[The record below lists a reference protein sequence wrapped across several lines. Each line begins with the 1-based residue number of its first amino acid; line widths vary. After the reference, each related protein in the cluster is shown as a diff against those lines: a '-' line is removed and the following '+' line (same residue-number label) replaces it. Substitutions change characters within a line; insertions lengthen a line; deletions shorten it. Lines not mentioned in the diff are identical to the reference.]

1 MNVCTTLINNKYQ
14 KAFENDKTMLDEM
27 VKDIQDLRERH
38 TSPDGFKKKLQEYI
52 KDTSEEKILNE
63 REQLRQIAKR
73 ESHLKRINDAGFKG
87 NYAEALH
94 SFLRQTNYN
103 AKGSGNSI
111 EGVMSVYNK
120 KYQTHLDQNFS
131 KADVDIIISGA
142 LDKEI
147 IQHVTSGGN
156 IKVSETAQRLGNAMK
171 KLQDMIHADK
181 RSNGIEVGYI
191 KDYLINQ
198 RDIHTPDFFKNLSRD
213 EYIDLHMKHLDHEK
227 TFKYMNDDAAKREYL
242 GDVFDGFTQ
251 RNLDKERVDFNNLHR
266 QENLVQS
273 SIQRKNLQP
282 RTLHYTPEGL
292 AEMWAKGSNKN
303 LLESML
309 ADSARASRD
318 IAMYDVLGPRGE
330 NEFNTLKQ
338 KAISQLQEKRAA
350 ATTDAE
356 RTKHQNQIDRIN
368 RGGGSLKDLT
378 SSYDN
383 QWAVINGT
391 VDQIEHKTWAAV
403 NANFRAITNMAVL
416 GNDMLSAF
424 TDLGTGAI
432 NLSTATGGGILPS
445 IAKQA
450 EGLIRSLPPSQQ
462 KKVAHMLAIS
472 LESSMG
478 NQLRVAGSEG
488 ITKGINKANY
498 LFAKLNPAAA
508 QGRFHRVA
516 ATTMLGLNLH
526 EASRGSFADLNPWQR
541 QLVEKA
547 GISEHD
553 WPAFAAMESNIN
565 GTDSVISHQ
574 HASQISDDA
583 ARAAIAANKAAN
595 PFFLPSTPNE
605 YRAMMEKKVGLIY
618 DEFSSAAAPNPGL
631 RERAILMQGT
641 KKGTIS
647 GELMRN
653 TAMLKSFTIKQMSV
667 MQKLYMSNP
676 NGAPNI
682 KHLSAQMAG
691 LMTMGAAVLSLRA
704 IRDNE
709 SMPDFTHPDTIKRL
723 ITTSGAFGPMADFA
737 LAETGIGADPFTN
750 FVAGPALA
758 MLGKAWGVGKKAI
771 DAGLSDKKEFTAKD
785 SGKAL
790 KLLPGSNLF
799 YLKAAI
805 NYNAFGALQEV
816 FKDPEAEKRHRKM
829 LREQGRTKIVQ

>member
-1 MNVCTTLINNKYQ
+1 MSVCATFVNNKYQ
-14 KAFENDKTMLDEM
+14 KAFENNQKLMDEM
-27 VKDIQDLRERH
+27 VKDIQELRDNH
-38 TSPDGFKKKLQEYI
+38 SSPDAFKKKVQEYI
-52 KDTSEEKILNE
+52 KSTSEETILNQ
-63 REQLRQIAKR
+63 RENLRQIAKR
-73 ESHLKRINDAGFKG
+73 EASIKRMNDPSFKG

-103 AKGSGNSI
+103 AKNSGNSI
-111 EGVMSVYNK
+111 EGVMNVYNK
-120 KYQTHLDQNFS
+120 KYMTHLDQNFS

-147 IQHVTSGGN
+147 IQHVTSGGT
-156 IKVSETAQRLGNAMK
+156 IKVSEPAKRLGDAMK
-171 KLQDMIHADK
+171 KLQDMVHADK
-181 RSNGIEVGYI
+181 RANGIESGYI
-191 KDYLINQ
+191 QNYLINQ
-198 RDIHTPDFFKNLSRD
+198 KDIHTPELFQSMSRED
-213 EYIDLHMKHLDHEK
+213 YIDLNMKNLDHEK
-227 TFKYMNDDAAKREYL
+227 TFPFITDEAKKREYM
-242 GDVFDGFTQ
+242 GDVFDGFVQ
-251 RNLDKERVDFNNLHR
+251 RNLDAERVDFNNLQR

-318 IAMYDVLGPRGE
+318 IALYDVLGPRGE
-330 NEFNTLKQ
+330 NEFNTLVQ
-338 KAISQLQEKRAA
+338 KAQKELQTKRD
-350 ATTDAE
+350 ATTNPKE
-356 RTKHQNQIDRIN
+356 KEKYQKQIDRISN
-368 RGGGSLKDLT
+368 GGGSIKDITT
-378 SSYDN
+378 SYAN
-383 QWAVINGT
+383 EWAVINGT
-391 VDQIEHKTWAAV
+391 VDQVKSKPWADV
-403 NANFRAITNMAVL
+403 MGNFRALTSMAVL

-432 NLSTATGGGILPS
+432 NLSAATGGGVLTS
-445 IAKQA
+445 IGKQA
-450 EGLIRSLPPSQQ
+450 EGLIRSLPVGQQ
-462 KKVAHMLAIS
+462 KKVANMLAIS
-472 LESSMG
+472 LESALG

-498 LFAKLNPAAA
+498 LFQKLNPAAA

-526 EASRGSFADLNPWQR
+526 EAAQKGFSDLNPWQR
-541 QLVEKA
+541 QLVEKS
-547 GISEHD
+547 GITEHD

-565 GTDSVISHQ
+565 GKDSIISVR
-574 HASQISDDA
+574 HASQISDDVA
-583 ARAAIAANKAAN
+583 KAAIAANKAAN

-641 KKGTIS
+641 KKGTLS
-647 GELMRN
+647 GEIMRN
-653 TAMLKSFTIKQMSV
+653 TAMLKSFTVKQMAV

-691 LMTMGAAVLSLRA
+691 LMVMGAAVLHLRA

-709 SMPDFTHPDTIKRL
+709 SAPDFTQPDTIKRL

-737 LAETGIGADPFTN
+737 LAETGVGADPFTN
-750 FVAGPALA
+750 FVAGPAVA
-758 MLGKAWGVGKKAI
+758 MLGKMWASGKKAI
-771 DAGLSDKKEFTAKD
+771 DAATSDKVDYKAKD
-785 SGKAL
+785 ASKAM
-790 KLLPGSNLF
+790 KMLPGSNLF
-799 YLKAAI
+799 YLKAAL

-816 FKDPEAEKRHRKM
+816 FKDDETEKRHRKM
-829 LREQGRTKIVQ
+829 LREQGRTKLVQ